1 MNKSKINLTEGK
13 IVSILWRLAIPA
25 ILSQIINLLYNV
37 VDRIYIG
44 KLPEGDMA
52 MAGLGIAMPIILLIS
67 AFSLLIGNGG
77 APLAAIQMGKQKNDD
92 AEKILGNSVIL
103 LIIIS
108 IFLTIFFMFFKEPI
122 LLLFGASNATISYAI
137 DYISIYL
144 FGTLFVQFTLG
155 LNPFIITQGFAKV
168 GMFSVL
174 IGAVINIILDPILIF
189 GLGMGVKGAALASI
203 IAQFFSML
211 WVIRFLCGKKTKLK
225 IMKQYLKLDTTV
237 VRKIL
242 SLGMAPFIMHGSESL
257 ILIALNS
264 QLLKYG
270 GNIAVSSMTIISS
283 LTQVVVLPL
292 LGVAQGAQ
300 PILGH
305 NLGAGKIGRVKKTF
319 EILFITCL
327 SYTII
332 IVSTFMIFSKWIVML
347 FNTNPELVKT
357 TTEAMKIYF
366 AGLFVFGAQVA
377 CQQTFLALGKAK
389 QSMMLVIL
397 RKLILLVPMILI
409 LPLFLSDQYKA
420 ILIAEPIT
428 DIVSTFITI
437 ICFGHYYMTK
447 LKRSDQTEDNIKTV
461 KVL

>member
-1 MNKSKINLTEGK
+1 MNKSNINLTEGK
-13 IVSILWRLAIPA
+13 IGNMLWRLSIPA

-44 KLPEGDMA
+44 KLPDGDMA

-77 APLAAIQMGKQKNDD
+77 APLAAIQMGKKKNYE
-92 AEKILGNSVIL
+92 AQKILGNSVSL

-108 IFLTIFFMFFKEPI
+108 IFLTIFFMFLKEPI
-122 LLLFGASNATISYAI
+122 LLLFGASEATISYAI

-144 FGTLFVQFTLG
+144 FGTIFVQFTLG
-155 LNPFIITQGFAKV
+155 LNPFIITQGFAKI

-174 IGAVINIILDPILIF
+174 IGAIINIILDPIFIF
-189 GLGMGVKGAALASI
+189 GLGMGVKGAALASV

-211 WVIRFLCGKKTKLK
+211 WVIRFLCGEKTKLK
-225 IMKQYLKLDTTV
+225 IIKQNLKLDTTV
-237 VRKIL
+237 VGKII
-242 SLGMAPFIMHGSESL
+242 SLGIAPFIMHGSESL

-270 GNIAVSSMTIISS
+270 GNIAVGSMTIMSS
-283 LTQVVVLPL
+283 LIQIVVLPL
-292 LGVAQGAQ
+292 LGLAQGAQ

-305 NLGAGKIGRVKKTF
+305 NLGAEKIGRVKKTF

-327 SYTII
+327 SYTIV
-332 IVSTFMIFSKWIVML
+332 IVSIFMIFSKWIVMI

-357 TTEAMKIYF
+357 TTDAMKIYF
-366 AGLFVFGAQVA
+366 AGLFIFGAQVA

-397 RKLILLVPMILI
+397 RKLILLVPLILI

-420 ILIAEPIT
+420 ILIAEPVT
-428 DIVSTFITI
+428 DIVSTLITI
-437 ICFGHYYMTK
+437 ICFGHYYMTN
-447 LKRSDQTEDNIKTV
+447 LKRSNQTKENMKT
-461 KVL
+461 L

>member
-1 MNKSKINLTEGK
+1 MNKSNINLTEGK

-37 VDRIYIG
+37 VDRIYNG

-77 APLAAIQMGKQKNDD
+77 APLAAIQMGKQKNNE
-92 AEKILGNSVIL
+92 AEKILGNSVSL
-103 LIIIS
+103 LIMIS
-108 IFLTIFFMFFKEPI
+108 IFLTILFMLFKEPI
-122 LLLFGASNATISYAI
+122 LLLFGASNATITYAI

-144 FGTLFVQFTLG
+144 LGTLFVQFTLG
-155 LNPFIITQGFAKV
+155 LNPFIITQGFAKI

-174 IGAVINIILDPILIF
+174 IGAIINIILDPIFIF
-189 GLGMGVKGAALASI
+189 GLEMGVKGAALASV
-203 IAQFFSML
+203 IAQFCSML

-237 VRKIL
+237 VGKIL

-270 GNIAVSSMTIISS
+270 GNIALNSMTIMSS

-292 LGVAQGAQ
+292 LGLAQGAQ

-332 IVSTFMIFSKWIVML
+332 IILTFMIFSKWIVMI

-428 DIVSTFITI
+428 DIVSTLITM
-437 ICFGHYYMTK
+437 ICFGYYYMTK
-447 LKRSDQTEDNIKTV
+447 LKLNNHAEVMQPQLE
-461 KVL
+461 